1 MTAGTTFALDMSA
14 EGGGREVTVDDEG
27 TPVDDIVATEK
38 AAADEAG
45 VDFVDGATNPDAF
58 NSITQ
63 SILRDEEE
71 DFSIDGPP
79 DGSARLLAGFV
90 DPSGNRFLTCTL
102 RELRGR
108 DEEAMARAMANSDL
122 TRYVDTILRAGVVTV
137 GDVEKASDVEVALD
151 SLCLGDRDALLLQIR
166 RLSFG
171 DTQRLSTAC
180 PYCEHKFDVDYSYST
195 DVPMKQYE
203 LEPKDQRTHQIDLPS
218 GAVCEVRLIDG
229 KAQKSVYTTENLKKV
244 GEELNTMLLK
254 ACLRSIDGQQPTT
267 ARVLDMTSRDRKHL
281 LNWLVEN
288 QPGPQYQD
296 VKQECPECARE
307 FPLVVDVRTMFRGE

>member
-1 MTAGTTFALDMSA
+1 MTAGTTFALDMSE
-14 EGGGREVTVDDEG
+14 EGDGREITVDDDGAELG
-27 TPVDDIVATEK
+27 NAIAAERAATE
-38 AAADEAG
+38 EAG
-45 VDFVDGATNPDAF
+45 ADFVDGATNPDAF
-58 NSITQ
+58 NSITE
-63 SILRDEEE
+63 SILQEEDE

-90 DPSGNRFLTCTL
+90 DPSGNRYLTCTL

-108 DEEAMARAMANSDL
+108 DEEAMARALANGDL

-137 GDVEKASDVEVALD
+137 GNVEKDSDVEVALD
-151 SLCLGDRDALLLQIR
+151 TLCLGDRDALLLQIR
-166 RLSFG
+166 RLTFG
-171 DTQRLSTAC
+171 DIQRLDTVC
-180 PYCEHKFDVDYSYST
+180 PYCEHKFQIDYSYAN
-195 DVPMKQYE
+195 DVPLKQYE
-203 LEPKDQRTHQIDLPS
+203 LEPRDLRVHRLELPS

-229 KAQKSVYTTENLKKV
+229 RAQKSVYTTENLKKV

-254 ACLRSIDGQQPTT
+254 ACLKSFDGQQPTT
-267 ARVLDMTSRDRKHL
+267 ARVLDMTARDRKHL